1 MSDRVDLKHSPTD
14 NGSATLRDR
23 VRSLRLA
30 DRPQAGAQRSSVI
43 PWAACAILLAVT
55 AAFGY
60 RAYRVNP
67 AAAPAAG
74 APAGE
79 RPLTA
84 STVASSGDVAL
95 QAKGYVIP
103 IHQIQVS
110 PKVGGQLVW
119 LADNFE
125 EGQIFQKGQ
134 ELARIE
140 DVDYKA
146 ERDQALHTFKAAEQ
160 RWKELEAGNRPE
172 EIEQAKS
179 ELEEYK
185 RTLRQLKLDM
195 DRSKRLTV
203 SSALA
208 ARDYEQAKY
217 SHDAMEN
224 RVNRLDFAYR
234 LMVLGARD
242 ERKLAARAEM
252 EQARAALAKAQWR
265 LDNCVIR
272 APVTGTVLTKKAEL
286 GNVVNPSAFSSGIS
300 ASLCDMADLRDLEID
315 LSIQERD
322 IATVRQGQRCLV
334 MPEAYQGDK
343 AFLASRPKGYEGF
356 VSRLMPTADRAKG
369 AIPVRVRI
377 PREAIPPSEAGK
389 YLRPDMAALV
399 SFQKTEAQGKK

>member
-1 MSDRVDLKHSPTD
+1 
-14 NGSATLRDR
+14 
-23 VRSLRLA
+23 
-30 DRPQAGAQRSSVI
+30 
-43 PWAACAILLAVT
+43 
-55 AAFGY
+55 
-60 RAYRVNP
+60 
-67 AAAPAAG
+67 
-74 APAGE
+74 
-79 RPLTA
+79 
-84 STVASSGDVAL
+84 
-95 QAKGYVIP
+95 
-103 IHQIQVS
+103 
-110 PKVGGQLVW
+110 
-119 LADNFE
+119 
-125 EGQIFQKGQ
+125 
-134 ELARIE
+134 
-140 DVDYKA
+140 
-146 ERDQALHTFKAAEQ
+146 
-160 RWKELEAGNRPE
+160 
-172 EIEQAKS
+172 
-179 ELEEYK
+179 
-185 RTLRQLKLDM
+185 
-195 DRSKRLTV
+195 
-203 SSALA
+203 
-208 ARDYEQAKY
+208 
-217 SHDAMEN
+217 
-224 RVNRLDFAYR
+224 
-234 LMVLGARD
+234 MVLGARD